1 MPACSLGLVGLGIRV
16 RDKVR
21 VSVMDRVCVIG
32 LAIALGFCHT
42 SSPQKTAR
50 IAIIIIIIDM
60 FKVALTVETIAR
72 STASPQ
78 ARILPQIDA
87 VESGP

>member
-1 MPACSLGLVGLGIRV
+1 
-16 RDKVR
+16 
-21 VSVMDRVCVIG
+21 MD
-32 LAIALGFCHT
+32 
-42 SSPQKTAR
+42 
-50 IAIIIIIIDM
+50 IIIIIIDM